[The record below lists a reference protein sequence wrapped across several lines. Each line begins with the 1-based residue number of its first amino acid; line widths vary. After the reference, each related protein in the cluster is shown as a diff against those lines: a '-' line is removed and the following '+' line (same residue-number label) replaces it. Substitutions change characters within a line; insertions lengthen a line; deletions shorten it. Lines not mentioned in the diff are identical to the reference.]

1 MPRFLRR
8 GLLFGV
14 VLALG
19 ALIAAYILIRTDVF
33 SGPPDADDLWPDT
46 AAWAEEQLRAMTLEE
61 KVSQLFSV
69 RAYGRAMDPDDA
81 AYRDLVD
88 LVEGFG
94 LGGVTFFQGNPSDQ
108 IALVND
114 LQGRAKLPLLIAQDM
129 EWGAGMRVDGTTVF
143 PRAMAMGAA
152 RDAEWARMA
161 GYVTG
166 REARAIGTRH
176 VLAPVADINNNPDN
190 PVINTR
196 SFSERPELVAS
207 MAAAFASGLQDAG
220 VLATAKHFPGH
231 GDTSVDSHLALP
243 VLLFGPDRLEALEL
257 VPFRKLVEDG
267 VMSVMVGH
275 LALPRI
281 EPDSTLPASL
291 SPQAVDGLLRDEL
304 AFDGLVVTDA
314 LDMAGVTAQFS
325 TEEIAVR
332 SLAAGVDMLLL
343 SEDPRAAREAVMQAI
358 EEGAISEERIDASVM
373 RILRAKAWSGLH
385 TDRNVAR
392 DRDALQVDL
401 EEHRALSLGIARRS
415 LTLLRNTGGVLPL
428 SGDARMLCIILA
440 DGSNPSTGSRF
451 LADLLRNR
459 SGVEVDTLRLDG
471 RSAPEDYEVALEQ
484 SAAYPFVV
492 ASAFLRTRSRG
503 AETGDG
509 ETVPEDPQ
517 KDFLARLVEYGPPVA
532 LVSFGDPYVVR
543 DMPQPAS
550 YLVAYSASEVS
561 QAAAADALAG
571 QADITGRLPVGIP
584 GLYAFGDGMDLFQES
599 VRTGYPAEVGLNG
612 LVISRLDT
620 LIRNAIDSTAFP
632 GAVLAIGRDG
642 VVAKLEAY
650 GHFTYDEERPVATNS
665 LFDLAS
671 LTKVVATTTAAMQLY
686 DAGKLQ
692 LDTPVGDYLPR
703 FRQSGKEDVTIRHL
717 LTHTSGLIPYR
728 RFYETG
734 TVRREALIDSVLAE
748 SLEYEPGAE
757 MRYSDFS
764 MIALMLVIER
774 ISGQPFD
781 EYAEEHIF
789 EPLGM
794 RDTGFMASGSPN
806 PEVVP
811 TERDRTFRRRL
822 VQGEVHDETAWILGG
837 VSGHAGLF
845 SSAEDLVKF
854 AHMLLDEGRVDG
866 RPFISP
872 ETLRLFTTVQD
883 PALSTRALGWD
894 TKSPEGYSSAGAGFG
909 PDSFGHTGFTGASF
923 WVDPDTGLFV
933 ILLTNRVY
941 PTRNNRRIV
950 EIRPRV
956 ADQAHGS
963 ILGPAVFTLPDSLFE
978 GNYIQ

>member
-1 MPRFLRR
+1 MPRFLHRR
-8 GLLFGV
+8 LLLGA
-14 VLALG
+14 VLTLG
-19 ALIAAYILIRTDVF
+19 ALIAAYVLFLSDL
-33 SGPPDADDLWPDT
+33 SSSPPDTDDLWPDT
-46 AAWAEEQLRAMTLEE
+46 EAWAEEQLRSMTLEE

-69 RAYGRAMDPDDA
+69 RAYGRMMDPDDA
-81 AYRDLVD
+81 AYQDLVD
-88 LVEGFG
+88 LVEQFG

-108 IALVND
+108 IALIND
-114 LQGRAKLPLLIAQDM
+114 LQSRARLPLLIAQDM
-129 EWGAGMRVDGTTVF
+129 EWGAGMRVDETTVF
-143 PRAMAMGAA
+143 PRAMAMGAT
-152 RDAEWARMA
+152 RDVEWARMA
-161 GYVTG
+161 GYITG

-176 VLAPVADINNNPDN
+176 VLAPVADVNNNPDN

-196 SFSERPELVAS
+196 SFGEQPELVAG
-207 MAAAFASGLQDAG
+207 MAAAFTSGLQDAG

-243 VLLFGPDRLEALEL
+243 VLFFGPERLQTLEL
-257 VPFRKLVEDG
+257 VPFRKLVQDG

-281 EPDSTLPASL
+281 EPDTTLPASL
-291 SPQAVDGLLRDEL
+291 SPQVITGLLRDEL

-314 LDMAGVTAQFS
+314 LDMAGVTAQFPAA
-325 TEEIAVR
+325 EIAVR
-332 SLAAGVDMLLL
+332 SLCAGADMLLL
-343 SEDPRAAREAVMQAI
+343 SEDPRTARDSVMQAI
-358 EEGAISEERIDASVM
+358 EEGMITEERIDASVM
-373 RILRAKAWSGLH
+373 RILRAKAWLGLH
-385 TDRNVAR
+385 TDRNVAQ
-392 DRDALQVDL
+392 DRDSLQIDL
-401 EEHRALSLGIARRS
+401 QEHRALSLGIARQS
-415 LTLLRNTGGVLPL
+415 LTLLRNTGGILPL
-428 SGDARMLCIILA
+428 SEDARMLSVILS
-440 DGSNPSTGSRF
+440 DGSNPSTGNRF

-459 SGVEVDTLRLDG
+459 PGIEVDTLRLDG
-471 RSAPEDYEVALEQ
+471 RSEAEDYEVALEQ
-484 SAAYPFVV
+484 SDAYPFVV
-492 ASAFLRTRSRG
+492 VSAFLRTRSRG
-503 AETGDG
+503 AETEDEENG
-509 ETVPEDPQ
+509 PEDPQ

-532 LVSFGDPYVVR
+532 LVSFGDPYIVR
-543 DMPQPAS
+543 DMAQPAS

-561 QAAAADALAG
+561 QTAAADALTG
-571 QADITGRLPVGIP
+571 QADITGRLPVSIP
-584 GLYAFGDGMDLFQES
+584 DLYAFGDGMDLFQQS
-599 VRTGYPAEVGLNG
+599 IRTGYPAEVGLNG
-612 LVISRLDT
+612 MVISRLDT

-650 GHFTYDEERPVATNS
+650 GHFTYDEERPVVTTS
-665 LFDLAS
+665 SFDLAS

-686 DAGKLQ
+686 DAGQLQ
-692 LDTPVGDYLPR
+692 LDTPVADYLPR
-703 FRQSGKEDVTIRHL
+703 FRQSGKENVTIRHL

-734 TVRREALIDSVLAE
+734 TVVREALLDSVLAE
-748 SLEYEPGAE
+748 SLEYEPGTE

-774 ISGQPFD
+774 ITGQPFD

-789 EPLGM
+789 GPLGM
-794 RDTGFMASGSPN
+794 HDTGFMMSGSPN
-806 PEVVP
+806 PDVVP

-845 SSAEDLVKF
+845 STAEDLVKF

-866 RPFISP
+866 RSFISP

-894 TKSPEGYSSAGAGFG
+894 TKSPEGYSSAGEGFG
-909 PDSFGHTGFTGASF
+909 PDSFGHTGFTGTSF
-923 WVDPDTGLFV
+923 WIDPDTGLFV

-941 PTRNNRRIV
+941 PTRNNRKIV

-963 ILGPAVFTLPDSLFE
+963 ILGPATFMLPDSLFE
-978 GNYIQ
+978 TR